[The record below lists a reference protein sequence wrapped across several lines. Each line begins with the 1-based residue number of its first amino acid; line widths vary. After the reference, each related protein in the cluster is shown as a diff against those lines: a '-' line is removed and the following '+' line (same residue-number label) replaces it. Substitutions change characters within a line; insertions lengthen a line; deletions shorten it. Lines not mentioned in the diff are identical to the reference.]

1 ADSDNI
7 CGDVDEC
14 PYDAENDADS
24 DNICGDVDTCPYDA
38 EDDADNDGLCGDV
51 DTCPYDA
58 EDDADNDGLCGDV
71 DVCPYDAENDI
82 DGDDICGDVDDYPY
96 CFFNFYDCN
105 DDCGGEAFIDDCG
118 VCSEGLTDH
127 PENSDIDCDGICFGD
142 AFVNDCGCVEGTT
155 GLEDDFCVGC
165 TDQNAWNCPDCDT
178 HEGNPDA
185 TVDDGSCIYPPE
197 GWSFNQSTTQAFYY
211 FLDAGIDGQTLIEDE
226 DWIGVFNG
234 DVCAGFWPWKGA
246 YTTIPAMGNDG
257 AEYSEGYFN
266 PGDYPDFRIYKGSDD
281 RVYNADPSENVAWVN
296 YGQSIIDY
304 LTGFSTISY
313 AIDLHYGAN
322 LVSFPALPEDNSIG
336 NIMTSIEETVG
347 GVIGE
352 GVAANLLPNGQWV
365 GSLDEVSLK
374 SGYWIKQSSADS
386 LELTAN
392 PSDDDLLFEL
402 HYGANLI
409 SYPFFGSAP
418 LAETLPEVV
427 YDYVSG
433 IIGEGVAA
441 TLLPNGQW
449 VGSLD
454 NLEGTKG
461 YWFVSNSAFDFTYN
475 PPSPSAARDLGVE
488 VVEVPDEFKYT
499 QSTKQSFYF
508 VESIESAEEGDWVL
522 AYNGNQIVGARIW
535 NGGMIDIPAMGDDGD
550 LSTSGYC
557 KSGDK
562 VEFKLFKSLTGQMH
576 DLYSD
581 SDPWSDLSISFI
593 DNLALD
599 ARSIVEGFGL
609 ESVYPNPFNP
619 STTIEFYAEHDSD
632 VNVSIYDLNGRLIE
646 TLLSSRINTGSHNI
660 QWDAS
665 NHSSGIYIV
674 QVQFEDS
681 MHSSKIMLIK

>member
-1 ADSDNI
+1 
-7 CGDVDEC
+7 
-14 PYDAENDADS
+14 
-24 DNICGDVDTCPYDA
+24 
-38 EDDADNDGLCGDV
+38 
-51 DTCPYDA
+51 
-58 EDDADNDGLCGDV
+58 
-71 DVCPYDAENDI
+71 
-82 DGDDICGDVDDYPY
+82 
-96 CFFNFYDCN
+96 
-105 DDCGGEAFIDDCG
+105 
-118 VCSEGLTDH
+118 
-127 PENSDIDCDGICFGD
+127 
-142 AFVNDCGCVEGTT
+142 
-155 GLEDDFCVGC
+155 
-165 TDQNAWNCPDCDT
+165 
-178 HEGNPDA
+178 
-185 TVDDGSCIYPPE
+185 
-197 GWSFNQSTTQAFYY
+197 
-211 FLDAGIDGQTLIEDE
+211 
-226 DWIGVFNG
+226 
-234 DVCAGFWPWKGA
+234 
-246 YTTIPAMGNDG
+246 
-257 AEYSEGYFN
+257 
-266 PGDYPDFRIYKGSDD
+266 
-281 RVYNADPSENVAWVN
+281 
-296 YGQSIIDY
+296 
-304 LTGFSTISY
+304 
-313 AIDLHYGAN
+313 
-322 LVSFPALPEDNSIG
+322 
-336 NIMTSIEETVG
+336 
-347 GVIGE
+347 
-352 GVAANLLPNGQWV
+352 
-365 GSLDEVSLK
+365 
-374 SGYWIKQSSADS
+374 
-386 LELTAN
+386 
-392 PSDDDLLFEL
+392 
-402 HYGANLI
+402 
-409 SYPFFGSAP
+409 
-418 LAETLPEVV
+418 
-427 YDYVSG
+427 
-433 IIGEGVAA
+433 
-441 TLLPNGQW
+441 LLPNGQW

-535 NGGMIDIPAMGDDGD
+535 NGGMIDVPAMGDDGD

-581 SDPWSDLSISFI
+581 SEPWSDLSISFI

-599 ARSIVEGFGL
+599 AGSIVEGFGL